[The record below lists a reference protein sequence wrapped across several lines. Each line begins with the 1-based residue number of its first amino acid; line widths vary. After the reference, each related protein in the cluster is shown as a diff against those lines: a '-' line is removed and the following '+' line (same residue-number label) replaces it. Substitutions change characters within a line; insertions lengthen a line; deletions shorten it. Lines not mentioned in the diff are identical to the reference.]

1 MMSLPPKESQ
11 ITAFDVPYLAEG
23 LFKKTDRY
31 RLFREKILPALR
43 RAREKLAL
51 LYCAENGRPAI
62 EPVIMAGVT
71 LLQFMEK
78 APDRKAIENIRLHI
92 GWKYALD
99 LSWDYTGFHPT
110 SLSEFR
116 KRLVKHSAAR
126 VLFDAVLDEVQAAGL
141 VKKRR
146 KDRIDSTHVL
156 GNVARMSRLE
166 VIWETIRLF
175 LEELQKREVVLLPD
189 NEEELEERYVD
200 GTLNYQQMGKA
211 TLERKTKR
219 AGLDMWGLVQ
229 WLSAQPEWI
238 QRLERSELLVRVFH
252 EQFEVCEQDGGESP
266 AFRDK
271 EGSGTVKNPH
281 DPDVQ
286 WSSKDKQLINPWE
299 GYKTQVVESI
309 PEERKDAGGPKTG
322 FITEITTTEALVSDT
337 DGMAQAEAS
346 QKASGIGVSEEVYA
360 DAAYITDDTL
370 AAARASGRELI
381 GPARPAPTKGVLP
394 VEAFD
399 VDMEKGRAV
408 CPGGKTSTR
417 YRVTTERR
425 SGRELHQF
433 EWGEQCDV
441 CSLQRACTKS
451 KKGRRKLTVG
461 RHHAELQ
468 ARRREMETEAFKEK
482 LRLRVAIEST
492 ISELVRGYGLRR
504 TRYRGLAKVRL
515 GNYLIGAACNV
526 NRLLR
531 RVAWDLETSTQTT

>member
-1 MMSLPPKESQ
+1 
-11 ITAFDVPYLAEG
+11 
-23 LFKKTDRY
+23 
-31 RLFREKILPALR
+31 
-43 RAREKLAL
+43 
-51 LYCAENGRPAI
+51 
-62 EPVIMAGVT
+62 MAGVT

-78 APDRKAIENIRLHI
+78 APDRKAVENIRLHI

-116 KRLVKHSAAR
+116 KRMVKHAAVR
-126 VLFDAVLDEVQAAGL
+126 LLFDAVLDEVRAAGL

-146 KDRIDSTHVL
+146 KERIDSTHVL

-175 LEELQKREVVLLPD
+175 LEELQKREVASLP
-189 NEEELEERYVD
+189 EKWEELEERYVD

-219 AGLDMWGLVQ
+219 AGVDMWRLVQ
-229 WLSAQPEWI
+229 WLSEQPEWI

-252 EQFEVCEQDGGESP
+252 EQYEVCEEDGGDGA
-266 AFRDK
+266 AFRNT

-286 WSSKDKQLINPWE
+286 WSSKDKQLIKPWV
-299 GYKTQVVESI
+299 GYKAQVVESI
-309 PEERKDAGGPKTG
+309 PEEPKQEGEPTAGI
-322 FITEITTTEALVSDT
+322 ITEITTTEALVSDA
-337 DGMAQAEAS
+337 DGMALAEAC
-346 QKASGIGVSEEVYA
+346 QEAHGIGVSEEVYA

-370 AAARASGRELI
+370 AAARTSGRELI

-399 VDMEKGRAV
+399 VDMENRCAV
-408 CPGGKTSTR
+408 CPGGKTSTW
-417 YRVTTERR
+417 YRVRTEGR

-433 EWGEQCDV
+433 GWGAQCDV
-441 CSLQRACTKS
+441 CGLQRACTKS
-451 KKGRRKLTVG
+451 KTGRRKLTVG
-461 RHHAELQ
+461 RHHVELQ

-482 LRLRVAIEST
+482 LRLRVAIEGT

-504 TRYRGLAKVRL
+504 TRYRGLPKVRL

-531 RVAWDLETSTQTT
+531 RFAWDLEVSTQTT